1 MISLASVSMAIEEA
15 STLSECR
22 SGLKEKLD
30 DCFAPRN
37 DPDPKKRFARKGI
50 TREIFEKSRLEH
62 LLKLLHCDTINVPSH
77 DAGIDAIRVAECIR
91 GAQDSSSYCNVLATL
106 LYSRCTDK
114 TLRKFSSDLLERK
127 AQNSISDSDLP
138 LTKEDAC
145 KAFGTDDGY
154 SFWEDQY
161 IFSPVVLLE
170 NDESRYVGN
179 KASCPLPILEE
190 PEVIGQGAYAI
201 VKKVMIERGHLVNG
215 KDRTANDVGLA
226 L

>member
-1 MISLASVSMAIEEA
+1 MAIEEA
-15 STLSECR
+15 ETLSECR
-22 SGLKEKLD
+22 SGLKKKLD
-30 DCFAPRN
+30 GCFSRRN

-77 DAGIDAIRVAECIR
+77 DAGIDPIRVAECIR

-106 LYSRCTDK
+106 LYSRCTDE
-114 TLRKFSSDLLERK
+114 TLRKFSSDLVERE
-127 AQNSISDSDLP
+127 AQNSISDSKLP
-138 LTKEDAC
+138 FTKEDAC
-145 KAFGTDDGY
+145 KAFGTNDGN
-154 SFWEDQY
+154 SFWENQY
-161 IFSPVVLLE
+161 FFSPVVLHE

-179 KASCPLPILEE
+179 KASCPLPILGE

-201 VKKVMIERGHLVNG
+201 VKKVKIEKGHLVNDH
-215 KDRTANDVGLA
+215 DRTANDDVGLA